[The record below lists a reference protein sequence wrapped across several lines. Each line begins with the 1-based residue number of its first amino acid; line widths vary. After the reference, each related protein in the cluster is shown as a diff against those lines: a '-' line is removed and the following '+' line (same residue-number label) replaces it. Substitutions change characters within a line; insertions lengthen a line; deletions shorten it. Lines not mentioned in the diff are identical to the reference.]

1 MLIVKVIYKDQQ
13 KPGDEPVERILVSNI
28 MDLEEYFI
36 KVSQPRQ
43 VGAFEKVLRGKDLE
57 KRIEEYKDNNTSSM
71 HLDLFHKNSGKDLI
85 SSSMDVAE
93 RMAKSKIKALKLG
106 PILIN
111 AAGGYMNTSN
121 NIEIVEVREEE
132 FAPVEYLITSL

>member
-1 MLIVKVIYKDQQ
+1 
-13 KPGDEPVERILVSNI
+13 
-28 MDLEEYFI
+28 
-36 KVSQPRQ
+36 
-43 VGAFEKVLRGKDLE
+43 
-57 KRIEEYKDNNTSSM
+57 M
-71 HLDLFHKNSGKDLI
+71 HLALFHKNSGKDLI